1 MEEALNLFDEICN
14 SRWFVETSMILF
26 LNKVDLFEE
35 KIVNVD
41 PGKWFA
47 GAFSGLFVGA
57 SGRNAIE
64 GTKRRAI

>member
-41 PGKWFA
+41 PGKWF
-47 GAFSGLFVGA
+47 
-57 SGRNAIE
+57 SGRFPNPALFLL
-64 GTKRRAI
+64 